1 MKKQNP
7 TIIFLFLLMNLIGS
21 EIIYATEFVSAK
33 DSLELDLL
41 TKLGK
46 TKKGDKARLQIYE
59 DLSKTAKSTESE
71 VCRINEMLAEA
82 KSQKNNEYICKA
94 YMAHLILAYNTYDVE
109 GVNKW
114 YRLLE
119 PIARK
124 EKMYDIMFRGRQ
136 GIIDM
141 HNVTGDYEREEKE
154 ALEMLNEAREL
165 NSNVGMIAAY
175 QSLSHAYR
183 ATFRINEAA
192 EILEKGYYIA
202 YRTNDK
208 GAVLELNN
216 LLIGT
221 YQSLKDQEN
230 ILKWTKRLDSFLTKI
245 VRENP
250 SLKTEYKGGFLL
262 TYLAYL
268 SYYANEKDQKN
279 AEIYLKL
286 AEKYQIGY
294 GVYENYYHV
303 SRLNYFKK
311 MKIFDQALIEVDKMI
326 NLYKELSPVSH
337 VNMNFEKAYILE
349 QMGQIDDALALY
361 NHSFFMIDSI
371 YVSTLNKQT
380 EQIKSYY
387 DTDQLLI
394 EKEKIRSNIHAVFF
408 CLVALIIII
417 IICFVINAYRVRY
430 GLEKS
435 ANEMRR
441 MAEEMEK
448 ASATKE
454 LFLSNISTAISV
466 PLNFVV
472 DGSLRLATDDIVDIE
487 ERKNLS
493 LAINATSSQ
502 LLATINNI
510 LNLSRLEAG
519 MMRVKLVDL
528 DILQVLQG
536 VVMMKKIKGI
546 DINLVLSNVETELK
560 VNADLGHLQEV
571 FNNLFTYS
579 KSPITISISVLE
591 AGTKAQIDIQGSSLT
606 TEKIDSQE
614 IVIINETNRL
624 MIALFGGEYT
634 IKSCTDISTP
644 IIQILLPIV

>member
-1 MKKQNP
+1 M
-7 TIIFLFLLMNLIGS
+7 
-21 EIIYATEFVSAK
+21 
-33 DSLELDLL
+33 
-41 TKLGK
+41 
-46 TKKGDKARLQIYE
+46 
-59 DLSKTAKSTESE
+59 
-71 VCRINEMLAEA
+71 
-82 KSQKNNEYICKA
+82 
-94 YMAHLILAYNTYDVE
+94 
-109 GVNKW
+109 
-114 YRLLE
+114 
-119 PIARK
+119 
-124 EKMYDIMFRGRQ
+124 
-136 GIIDM
+136 
-141 HNVTGDYEREEKE
+141 
-154 ALEMLNEAREL
+154 
-165 NSNVGMIAAY
+165 
-175 QSLSHAYR
+175 
-183 ATFRINEAA
+183 
-192 EILEKGYYIA
+192 
-202 YRTNDK
+202 
-208 GAVLELNN
+208 
-216 LLIGT
+216 
-221 YQSLKDQEN
+221 
-230 ILKWTKRLDSFLTKI
+230 
-245 VRENP
+245 
-250 SLKTEYKGGFLL
+250 
-262 TYLAYL
+262 
-268 SYYANEKDQKN
+268 
-279 AEIYLKL
+279 
-286 AEKYQIGY
+286 
-294 GVYENYYHV
+294 
-303 SRLNYFKK
+303 
-311 MKIFDQALIEVDKMI
+311 
-326 NLYKELSPVSH
+326 
-337 VNMNFEKAYILE
+337 
-349 QMGQIDDALALY
+349 
-361 NHSFFMIDSI
+361 
-371 YVSTLNKQT
+371 NKQT